1 MCSNVHHPTVD
12 SAGDALNNRRVP
24 RPEAAHRVKSY
35 SSQTGYT
42 YQYYFYE
49 VNMARRGFV
58 AGNEYVFLVSVDRKT
73 QFPLRVF
80 VRADAVRKWGRQ
92 VGRALSGTEEY
103 AAAKMRL
110 FQAFDEVEGLAAAP
124 PELEVDAGNLD
135 ALLRKLDI

>member
-1 MCSNVHHPTVD
+1 LTGHPRFD
-12 SAGDALNNRRVP
+12 SFRPPANNQRVP
-24 RPEAAHRVKSY
+24 RPDTAHRVKSY
-35 SSQTGYT
+35 SSETGYT

-49 VNMARRGFV
+49 VNKARRGFA

-80 VRADAVRKWGRQ
+80 VREDAVCKWGKQ
-92 VGRALSGTEEY
+92 VGRPLTGTEEY

-110 FQAFDEVEGLAAAP
+110 FQAFDEVEGLAQSRSD
-124 PELEVDAGNLD
+124 LEVDGANLD